1 MALVGFV
8 DWRGNAIRKEVHG
21 GVRAAWFLYV
31 LTVVTNVVIIPNL
44 LNLVT
49 YLHGTMHMGVSASAT
64 TTTNFFGATSGF
76 AMIAA
81 FLSDSYITRFRTM
94 LLFGPF
100 MFLV

>member
-64 TTTNFFGATSGF
+64 TTTNFFGATSGV
-76 AMIAA
+76 MDCSHCKPT
-81 FLSDSYITRFRTM
+81 FLHSVHQLATLKQS
-94 LLFGPF
+94 
-100 MFLV
+100 